1 VSNLGDEKRNFKSY
15 RKLIAER
22 APLNDRSY
30 YRGWYRNAEPVQK
43 DFSLDEIEEIIR
55 SGDTISL
62 RELSRYYYRTNSNYR
77 NNIDFLAHLPL
88 YDTAVIPVYQEG
100 KGSET

>member
-1 VSNLGDEKRNFKSY
+1 MSNLGDEKRNFKSY
-15 RKLIAER
+15 KRLIAER

-30 YRGWYRNAEPVQK
+30 SRGWYRNAEPVQK
-43 DFSLDEIEEIIR
+43 DFELAEIEEIIR

-88 YDTAVIPVYQEG
+88 YDTAVIPVY
-100 KGSET
+100 